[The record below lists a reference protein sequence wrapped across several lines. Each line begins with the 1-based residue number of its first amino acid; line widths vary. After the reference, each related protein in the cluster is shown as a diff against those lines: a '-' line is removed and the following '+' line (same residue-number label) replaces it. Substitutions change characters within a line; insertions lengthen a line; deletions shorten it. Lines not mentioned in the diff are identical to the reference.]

1 MIKIMPE
8 TENKAISMSILFSIF
23 NKFFKLKPA
32 IKKYIAVRK
41 NAKKVDWLARTVR
54 CNANFSL
61 KIKSLFG
68 LFSFIYFLLVLM
80 PKGKYNG
87 QKLINDVSIKTTAK
101 TPSTIANVP
110 LITFV

>member
-1 MIKIMPE
+1 
-8 TENKAISMSILFSIF
+8 
-23 NKFFKLKPA
+23 
-32 IKKYIAVRK
+32 
-41 NAKKVDWLARTVR
+41 
-54 CNANFSL
+54 
-61 KIKSLFG
+61 
-68 LFSFIYFLLVLM
+68 M